1 MAGSDEATE
10 WRRASKFYR
19 RPPGLVWLI
28 GLFVI
33 PLLLGVI
40 GYGERGGTQ
49 PEFTGPT
56 GALPTLRA
64 PGGAPGT
71 PTIPAVQLAPVSIIR
86 SGDDIKLSGD
96 FPSREAMASLVEAVR
111 ASFGPNVNIIDN
123 LHINPDVTG
132 LDFSNAA
139 AVFKA
144 GASIPDF
151 GLAVNGDTIT
161 LSGTA
166 GSLAQQQAVEQ
177 AAATTWPHL
186 NIVDTVGISGP
197 APLSAPPAA
206 TSPPPAPASVPP
218 AASSAPPSPVPAPGA
233 APAGCGNLGADIKAL
248 GPITFP
254 TNGFTLTPA
263 DDQTLN
269 QVADK
274 LKACPGAKVA
284 INGYTD
290 NTGTDAINGPLS
302 SNRANAVADYL
313 TAHGVAKDQLTAKGF
328 GSADPVADNG
338 NPDGQAKN
346 RRVEI
351 VVS

>member
-1 MAGSDEATE
+1 MAGSDKAPEATE
-10 WRRASKFYR
+10 WRRTSKFYR

-28 GLFVI
+28 SLIVI

-40 GYGERGGTQ
+40 GYGEVGRTQ
-49 PEFTGPT
+49 LEATGPT
-56 GALPTLRA
+56 GTLPTLKA
-64 PGGAPGT
+64 PSGTPRT
-71 PTIPAVQLAPVSIIR
+71 PTIPAISLAPVSITR
-86 SGDDIKLSGD
+86 SGNDIKLSGE
-96 FPSREAMASLVEAVR
+96 FPSQEARTALLEALK

-123 LHINPDVTG
+123 LGINRDITS

-139 AVFKA
+139 PVFKA
-144 GASIPDF
+144 AASIPDF
-151 GLAVNGDTIT
+151 GLAVKGDTIT

-166 GSLAQQQAVEQ
+166 ASLAQQQAIEQ
-177 AAATTWPHL
+177 AADAAWPHL
-186 NIVDTVGISGP
+186 NIVDTIGISGP
-197 APLSAPPAA
+197 VS
-206 TSPPPAPASVPP
+206 
-218 AASSAPPSPVPAPGA
+218 SSAPPTPAPAPSGA
-233 APAGCGNLGADIKAL
+233 ASACGNLGADIKAL

-290 NTGTDAINGPLS
+290 NTGNDGINVPLS
-302 SNRANAVADYL
+302 SNRANSVVDYL
-313 TAHGVAKDQLTAKGF
+313 IARGVTSDHLTAKGF

-338 NPDGQAKN
+338 SPDGQARN

-351 VVS
+351 VLS